1 MGHVGAQVLCR
12 TICGVWMKYSWTS
25 SGNPSWNLT
34 AVECDAELRE
44 FLTRRR
50 LLDEDASQQAVRD
63 ALTRFLCG
71 CVYEDLDVA

>member
-50 LLDEDASQQAVRD
+50 LLDEDASQ
-63 ALTRFLCG
+63 
-71 CVYEDLDVA
+71 